1 MALYD
6 PVDGVYR
13 KVKKS
18 YDPVEGT
25 HRKVIKAYDDVEGVY
40 RQYFSSD
47 PTAGGLA
54 VGDSIWLNV
63 RNTLSEFLVV
73 HQGNPDSN
81 LYDESC
87 NGTWLLMKDI
97 LMRGSFDL
105 DTYDAWG
112 EVLLQKK
119 SNNYRDA
126 KILHALE
133 TEFMDRLSSNV
144 QSIIK
149 QVKIPYAYHDSDSD
163 EYKVASGANG
173 VSTKIFLLS
182 GIEVG
187 GYGIDQLE
195 YRTDGATLDY
205 FRGTDNQRRIAK
217 FNSSNEFWWLRS
229 AMTKLDTDY
238 DIYPYVWVVMNDGSI
253 KYHHCTANDGMRP
266 AFIIDRDTPIDQSTG
281 KNIIE

>member
-47 PTAGGLA
+47 PTVGGLS
-54 VGDSIWLNV
+54 VGDSVWIKD
-63 RNTLSEFLVV
+63 RATSKEFLVV
-73 HQGNPDSN
+73 HQGNPDSS

-87 NGTWLLMKDI
+87 DGTWLLMKDI
-97 LMRGSFDL
+97 QSSVFWDVDSYDNSGSQL
-105 DTYDAWG
+105 IQAR
-112 EVLLQKK
+112 
-119 SNNYRDA
+119 SNNFRDA
-126 KILHALE
+126 RILYSLDP
-133 TEFMDRLSSNV
+133 EFLGRLSSNV

-149 QVKIPYAYHDSDSD
+149 QAKIPYAYHDSVSD
-163 EYKVASGANG
+163 EYKVASGSNG

-187 GYGIDQLE
+187 GYGIDQNE
-195 YRTDGATLDY
+195 YRMDGATLDY
-205 FRGTDNQRRIAK
+205 FRGADGQKRIAN
-217 FNSSNEFWWLRS
+217 FNSANTAWWLRS
-229 AMTKLDTDY
+229 PMTAKSQDY
-238 DIYPYVWVVMNDGSI
+238 YVHTNVWAVAKDGSFS
-253 KYHHCTANDGMRP
+253 YHNCTGYNGMRP

>member
-6 PVDGVYR
+6 PLNGVYR
-13 KVKKS
+13 KVTKS

-25 HRKVIKAYDDVEGVY
+25 YRKVAKAYDDVNGVY
-40 RQYFSSD
+40 RQYFSGD
-47 PTAGGLA
+47 PTAGGLT
-54 VGDSIWLNV
+54 VGDSIWMNV
-63 RNTLSEFLVV
+63 RNTLSEFLVI

-87 NGTWLLMKDI
+87 NGTWLLAKEI
-97 LMRGSFDL
+97 PWRTYFDL
-105 DTYDAWG
+105 DVQDFYG
-112 EVLLQKK
+112 VLLQQK

-126 KILHALE
+126 YILDDLNAD
-133 TEFMDRLSSNV
+133 FIGRLSSNV
-144 QSIIK
+144 QSLIK

-173 VSTKIFLLS
+173 LSTKVFLLS

-187 GYGIDQLE
+187 GYGIDQQE

-205 FRGTDNQRRIAK
+205 FRGADHQKRIA
-217 FNSSNEFWWLRS
+217 NYYSASEFWWLRS
-229 AMTKLDTDY
+229 PATKEDTDY
-238 DIYPYVWVVMNDGSI
+238 HIHPYVWVVTKDGSLN
-253 KYHHCTANDGMRP
+253 YHHCTANDGMRP
-266 AFIIDRDTPIDQSTG
+266 AFILDRDTPIDQSTG

>member
-6 PVDGVYR
+6 PLNGVYR
-13 KVKKS
+13 KVTKS

-25 HRKVIKAYDDVEGVY
+25 HRKVTKAYDDVNGVY

-54 VGDSIWLNV
+54 VGDSIWLSVNGAP
-63 RNTLSEFLVV
+63 REFLVV
-73 HQGNPDSN
+73 HQGNPDPA

-87 NGTWLLMKDI
+87 YGTWLLAKDI
-97 LMRGSFDL
+97 PIRGYFDL
-105 DTYDAWG
+105 DAYDAWG

-126 KILHALE
+126 SIRYRLE
-133 TEFMDRLSSNV
+133 TDFMGWLSSNV

-163 EYKVASGANG
+163 EYKVASGSSG

-187 GYGIDQLE
+187 GYGSDQQE

-205 FRGTDNQRRIAK
+205 FRGTDNQRRIANY
-217 FNSSNEFWWLRS
+217 NSASEFWWLRS

-238 DIYPYVWVVMNDGSI
+238 HIYPYVWVVTKDGSLN
-253 KYHHCTANDGMRP
+253 YHHCTANDGIRP
-266 AFIIDRDTPIDQSTG
+266 AFILDRDTPIDQSTG

>member
-13 KVKKS
+13 KVNKS

-40 RQYFSSD
+40 RQYFSSV

-97 LMRGSFDL
+97 QTHAHWDL
-105 DTYDAWG
+105 DAYDTSGSQLLHAWG
-112 EVLLQKK
+112 
-119 SNNYRDA
+119 NNFRDA
-126 KILHALE
+126 VILYKLDPD
-133 TEFMDRLSSNV
+133 FLGRLSSNV
-144 QSIIK
+144 QAIIK
-149 QVKIPYAYHDSDSD
+149 QVKIPYAYHDSVSD

-173 VSTKIFLLS
+173 VPTKIFLLS
-182 GIEVG
+182 GIEVS
-187 GYGIDQLE
+187 GYGIDQKE
-195 YRTDGATLDY
+195 YRTDGAILDY
-205 FRGTDNQRRIAK
+205 FVGADNQRRVANY
-217 FNSSNEFWWLRS
+217 NSLAEIWWLRS
-229 AMTKLDTDY
+229 AMTAESEDY
-238 DIYPYVWVVMNDGSI
+238 YVHTNVWAVAKDGSFI
-253 KYHHCTANDGMRP
+253 YHHCEGNYGMRP
-266 AFIIDRDTPIDQSTG
+266 AFIIDSNTPIDQSTG
-281 KNIIE
+281 KNIID